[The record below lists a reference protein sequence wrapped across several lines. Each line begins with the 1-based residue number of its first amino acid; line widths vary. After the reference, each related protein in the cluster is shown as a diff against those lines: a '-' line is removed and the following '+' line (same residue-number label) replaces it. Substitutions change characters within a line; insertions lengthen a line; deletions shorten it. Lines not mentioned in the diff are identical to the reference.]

1 MKKRKK
7 RGQRVVS
14 LEIKWVSQFWAQ
26 ITPACIGWTL
36 QNEGLLLISK
46 LVAILL
52 PWGLYRDVSLKKK
65 KKTLKLVQRA
75 RHKGDMRGSFFSA
88 AYEGERCTQ

>member
-7 RGQRVVS
+7 RGERVVS

-52 PWGLYRDVSLKKK
+52 PWGLYRDASLKKK
-65 KKTLKLVQRA
+65 NPLKLVQRA
-75 RHKGDMRGSFFSA
+75 RHKGGMRGSFFSA
-88 AYEGERCTQ
+88 ACEGERCTQ